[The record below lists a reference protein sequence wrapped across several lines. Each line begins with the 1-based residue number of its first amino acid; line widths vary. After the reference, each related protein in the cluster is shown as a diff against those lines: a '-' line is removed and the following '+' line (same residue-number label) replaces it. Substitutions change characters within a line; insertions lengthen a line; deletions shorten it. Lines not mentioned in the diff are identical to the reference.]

1 MKKSDLIS
9 LTALAI
15 LVVGL
20 FVYAVREPSR
30 MARAESDLH
39 QLYVVEAA
47 GLYVDYC
54 ALCHGADGAG
64 IGAMP
69 AINNPA
75 LAEADDELLFRS
87 IARAA
92 HNTSMAAWHVE
103 EGGVL
108 NDYQVGELVALIQ
121 HADWAEVSAVAE
133 KQGFEPPMISELVD
147 LSYMEVE
154 DGSDPHACVA
164 CHEDPAIHLG
174 KFGPNCARCHSTV
187 AWTPALLTKHT
198 FLLDHGGEGQVSCE
212 TCHVDNYY
220 EHDCYACHEDH
231 QAEEMETVHLDE
243 GLSDYASCIDCHP
256 TGVEGEAE
264 RLMNE
269 DSMIGA
275 LQVEKFA
282 EALMADTRANN
293 VR

>member
-20 FVYAVREPSR
+20 FVYAVFEPRR
-30 MARAESDLH
+30 MAHAERSLRK
-39 QLYVVEAA
+39 QYVVEAA

-69 AINNPA
+69 AINHPA
-75 LAEADDELLFRS
+75 LAEADDEILFRS

-92 HNTSMAAWHVE
+92 HNTAMAAWHVE

-108 NDYQVGELVALIQ
+108 NDYQIVELVALIQ
-121 HADWAEVSAVAE
+121 NADWAEVNAVAD
-133 KQGFEPPMISELVD
+133 KQGFEPPAINELVD

-154 DGSDPHACVA
+154 DGSDPHTCVA
-164 CHEDPAIHLG
+164 CHEDPVIHLG
-174 KFGPNCARCHSTV
+174 KFGPNCARCHSTT

-198 FLLDHGGEGQVSCE
+198 FLLDHGGEGQVACE
-212 TCHVDNYY
+212 SCHVDNYY
-220 EHDCYACHEDH
+220 EHDCYACHNDH
-231 QAEEMETVHLDE
+231 QPEEMEQVHLDE
-243 GLSDYASCIDCHP
+243 GLSDYDSCIDCHP

-269 DSMIGA
+269 NSMIGA
-275 LQVEKFA
+275 LDLEAFA
-282 EALMADTRANN
+282 SVLINEE
-293 VR
+293 

>member
-20 FVYAVREPSR
+20 FVYAVLEPSR
-30 MARAESDLH
+30 MARAESGLRQH
-39 QLYVVEAA
+39 HVLEAA

-92 HNTSMAAWHVE
+92 HNTAMAAWHVE

-108 NDYQVGELVALIQ
+108 NDYQIGELVTLIQ
-121 HADWAEVSAVAE
+121 HADWAEVNAVAK
-133 KQGFEPPMISELVD
+133 KQGFEPPVISELVD

-174 KFGPNCARCHSTV
+174 KFGPNCARCHSAT

-231 QAEEMETVHLDE
+231 QPDEMETVHLDE
-243 GLSDYASCIDCHP
+243 GLAEYTSCIDCHP

-275 LQVEKFA
+275 LELEVFA
-282 EALMADTRANN
+282 RVLQNEE
-293 VR
+293 